1 MLGNLKETI
10 MDYSQMDDEQRDR
23 LCNQKFVETFF
34 EHTIPQAEFWALRK
48 ELYPEEYETP
58 EQNQAVA
65 PPVVYKQYGEQP
77 SVPLSSHLFS
87 APTVGIHSEPTYTII
102 PSVNLVNYPAQRQL
116 LPNPYPVRIEEAIN
130 SLHLDYGCDDYEK
143 MKVIIVIN
151 LVELKLMVMSQSLK
165 ELARFLPTPFS
176 DTTIAQYETL
186 ARQKGCYQESLPMLN
201 FLKQN
206 PEFQKIITP
215 DLLYNCTMKNT
226 SLPINFNDPLNN
238 RTSLCLSNELGWNQ
252 LQYPFIHYALLNDL
266 IIPNQE
272 NLVAKAFSL
281 APKIGINTD
290 RAFTEI
296 INLNDIAYNRK
307 YAFSTTD
314 LIRPQN
320 LLFHDVY
327 GEHSSIRQVLFPI
340 FGVNGTS
347 YLPVTSVSCPGE
359 MPKMMFL
366 PQNNMPLVGLNNLLY
381 RNDRNVLLTPRI
393 STAVNN
399 QWRADTTVLSWW
411 GGVDTIDLVDWS
423 PLTGKTV
430 YYLLFVQDF
439 GGNEDAMLKCWE
451 KTTEKLESINCTV
464 KFIHMKH
471 SPANPNSQYL
481 TDSGFQQSNQN
492 SSNNHLYW

>member
-1 MLGNLKETI
+1 

-23 LCNQKFVETFF
+23 LCSQKFYEAFF
-34 EHTIPQAEFWALRK
+34 EHTIPQAEYWALHK

-116 LPNPYPVRIEEAIN
+116 LPNPYPIRIEDAIN

-151 LVELKLMVMSQSLK
+151 LVELKLMVMSESLK
-165 ELARFLPTPFS
+165 ELARFLPIRFS
-176 DTTIAQYETL
+176 DMTIAQYETL
-186 ARQKGCYQESLPMLN
+186 VRQKGCYQESLPLLN
-201 FLKQN
+201 FLRQN
-206 PEFQKIITP
+206 TEVRNKITP
-215 DLLYNCTMKNT
+215 DLLYNCAMKSS
-226 SLPINFNDPLNN
+226 SLSIAFNAPLNTLIN
-238 RTSLCLSNELGWNQ
+238 INLSNDLGWN
-252 LQYPFIHYALLNDL
+252 LLHYPFLYYALLNDL

-290 RAFTEI
+290 RPFTEI
-296 INLNDIAYNRK
+296 INLDEILYNRK
-307 YAFSTTD
+307 YAYSTTD

-320 LLFHDVY
+320 LLFHNVY
-327 GEHSSIRQVLFPI
+327 GEQNSIRQVLFP
-340 FGVNGTS
+340 FGGIYGTS
-347 YLPVTSVSCPGE
+347 YLPVTAVSCPGE

-399 QWRADTTVLSWW
+399 HLLADTTVLSWW
-411 GGVDTIDLVDWS
+411 GGVDTVDLVDWS
-423 PLTGKTV
+423 PLAGKTV
-430 YYLLFVQDF
+430 YFLLFVQDF